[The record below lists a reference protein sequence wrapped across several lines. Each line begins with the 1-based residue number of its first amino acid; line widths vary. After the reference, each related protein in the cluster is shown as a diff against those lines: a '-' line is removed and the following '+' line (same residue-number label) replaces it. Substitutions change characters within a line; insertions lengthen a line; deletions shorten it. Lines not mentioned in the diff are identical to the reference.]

1 MNEGLSEG
9 TQAGFSTRLDVRRRN
24 GDSPQKR
31 SEWWCAKRRS
41 FLTLG
46 ARKKK
51 KKQNKKNDEREGGKK
66 KKKTAVRLQKQGRRR
81 LQTAK
86 QRRTHG
92 WSSCASG
99 LQDE

>member
-9 TQAGFSTRLDVRRRN
+9 TQAGISTRLDVRR
-24 GDSPQKR
+24 GTVTVHKR
-31 SEWWCAKRRS
+31 GESGGVQNAGL
-41 FLTLG
+41 FLLLAL
-46 ARKKK
+46 ARKK
-51 KKQNKKNDEREGGKK
+51 NN
-66 KKKTAVRLQKQGRRR
+66 KKKTMSEKEGEKKPAVRLQKQGRRR

>member
-1 MNEGLSEG
+1 MTVHKRGELGDVQNAGL
-9 TQAGFSTRLDVRRRN
+9 
-24 GDSPQKR
+24 
-31 SEWWCAKRRS
+31 
-41 FLTLG
+41 FLLLAL

-51 KKQNKKNDEREGGKK
+51 KKEKKTMSEREE